1 MFVEWAGAKLSTHNI
16 KAEDLCTLVLK
27 FSLCLISSSCD
38 WRHLKLQV
46 SGWATKTTAS
56 HLLLVPLSPAALVML
71 GRGSLSSTR
80 GLGRG
85 LSSPK
90 LPPLLL
96 LMAMMAGKASS
107 AGLSLT
113 LGFSPGLPQPQDC
126 PRFLDSL
133 EVQSYF
139 SPIHLLTIIL
149 PPHPSF
155 TFYILH
161 GNCFESI
168 LRKGF
173 MRKARPSDWWWQNQH
188 FASRSKIVQILEWTR

>member
-1 MFVEWAGAKLSTHNI
+1 MREENIELADVVFWANTKDILGKYKEPIVGKYKEIGRCCILGKYKEQRGRSRSNPTPELTAMGRAVDIEGGATK
-16 KAEDLCTLVLK
+16 
-27 FSLCLISSSCD
+27 
-38 WRHLKLQV
+38 
-46 SGWATKTTAS
+46 TKTTAS

-85 LSSPK
+85 LSSAK

-96 LMAMMAGKASS
+96 LVAMMAGKASS

-133 EVQSYF
+133 EVQS
-139 SPIHLLTIIL
+139 
-149 PPHPSF
+149 
-155 TFYILH
+155 
-161 GNCFESI
+161 
-168 LRKGF
+168 
-173 MRKARPSDWWWQNQH
+173 
-188 FASRSKIVQILEWTR
+188 